1 MARTPKVPQ
10 TGKEIIALV
19 QQLIDDTDDK
29 MIDAAIVYE
38 KGEIL
43 LLFDRI
49 KDVGMIGI
57 ENESPRVP
65 FHGLTDLPRAIEE
78 LKKSHLQNRKSRN

>member
-1 MARTPKVPQ
+1 MMTGNKELIAR
-10 TGKEIIALV
+10 I

-29 MIDAAIVYE
+29 MIDAAIEYE
-38 KGEIL
+38 KVIVL

-57 ENESPRVP
+57 ENESPIIP
-65 FHGLTDLPRAIEE
+65 FHGLADLPRAIEE
-78 LKKSHLQNRKSRN
+78 LKKSHLKNLKARN